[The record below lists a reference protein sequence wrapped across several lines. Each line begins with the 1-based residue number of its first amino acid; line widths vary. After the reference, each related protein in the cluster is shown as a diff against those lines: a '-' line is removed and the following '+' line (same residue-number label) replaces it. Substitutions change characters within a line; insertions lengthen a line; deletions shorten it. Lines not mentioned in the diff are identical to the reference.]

1 MDPPKINYIINN
13 SIMVINNRGSMR
25 QLFVPF
31 RAQVVQDAPT
41 LIKKT
46 WVVVEEVRQHDKFLL
61 IYRIA
66 NTWWPYYVFR
76 LSVEF

>member
-1 MDPPKINYIINN
+1 MDPPKINYINNN

-31 RAQVVQDAPT
+31 RAQVVKDTPT

-46 WVVVEEVRQHDKFLL
+46 WVVVEEVRQHNKYLL

-66 NTWWPYYVFR
+66 KTWWPYYAFR

>member
-1 MDPPKINYIINN
+1 MDPPKINYINNN

-31 RAQVVQDAPT
+31 RAQVIQKTAT
-41 LIKKT
+41 LVKNT
-46 WVVVEEVRQHDKFLL
+46 WVVVEEVRQHNKYLL

-66 NTWWPYYVFR
+66 NTWWPYYAFR